1 MANTLKFGNGQWA
14 TGNGTA
20 LAYNDENANFKP
32 LPFDFTRASSGTTV
46 NQSGLIETVGS
57 GIPRIDFQGNTKG
70 ALLLEPSRSNSIT
83 YSENVL
89 LWSTS
94 GTIIR
99 EDNVSISPN
108 GKQTA
113 STITS
118 TNVSTFNNIR
128 QNFSVSANSTCTASL
143 FIKKVQTETNYLGL
157 GIVFTG
163 ATTDVAYIS
172 FDSVNGIARNMDSRI
187 TAILNVVDY
196 GTYWR
201 LEATATDS
209 ESNTQV
215 EMYVYTTLSTNGTT
229 VSSGASSIR
238 TIWGMQ
244 LELNSSYATSYIPT
258 SGSAVTRVAESCS
271 QTTPSGVIGQTE
283 GTLYAEIDFKS
294 KPENGSP
301 IVGIMT
307 LNNNVTNLQN
317 CIILGIERQSGG
329 INRFYPLVQVGN
341 SDVAF
346 IIGGTLTD
354 GNYKAAFA
362 YKQNDFVLYVN
373 GVQIGTDSSGA
384 VPTTSQV
391 LVGERFNTDT
401 YKIADGIKDTKL
413 YNTRL
418 SNSELAALTQV

>member
-20 LAYNDENANFKP
+20 LAYNDENSNFKP

-70 ALLLEPSRSNSIT
+70 ALLLEPSRTNLVPYSQTFTGWSLTNAVETPNALISPDGNLNASKFVTNNVGVDIKYINVPVTANTTYT
-83 YSENVL
+83 YSFYCNYVGGEGL
-89 LWSTS
+89 L
-94 GTIIR
+94 GR
-99 EDNVSISPN
+99 FYDN
-108 GKQTA
+108 
-113 STITS
+113 
-118 TNVSTFNNIR
+118 
-128 QNFSVSANSTCTASL
+128 
-143 FIKKVQTETNYLGL
+143 
-157 GIVFTG
+157 
-163 ATTDVAYIS
+163 
-172 FDSVNGIARNMDSRI
+172 
-187 TAILNVVDY
+187 
-196 GTYWR
+196 
-201 LEATATDS
+201 
-209 ESNTQV
+209 
-215 EMYVYTTLSTNGTT
+215 TNGANIEYY
-229 VSSGASSIR
+229 SY
-238 TIWGMQ
+238 MNQ
-244 LELNSSYATSYIPT
+244 LEEGKWKRVTRTFTTPSGCSNIQVWYLAGSSTQPVTAYYWGAQLEVGSYPTSYIPT
-258 SGSAVTRVAESCS
+258 SGSAVTRVADSCS

-317 CIILGIERQSGG
+317 CIILGIERKSGG
-329 INRFYPLVQVGN
+329 INRFYPLVRVGN

-354 GNYKAAFA
+354 GNYKVAFA

>member
-70 ALLLEPSRSNSIT
+70 ALLLEPSRTNF
-83 YSENVL
+83 VL
-89 LWSTS
+89 LSNDFSALSGGFVTPNYGTS
-94 GTIIR
+94 PEGL
-99 EDNVSISPN
+99 
-108 GKQTA
+108 
-113 STITS
+113 
-118 TNVSTFNNIR
+118 
-128 QNFSVSANSTCTASL
+128 SVSRVL
-143 FIKKVQTETNYLGL
+143 
-157 GIVFTG
+157 FTG
-163 ATTDVAYIS
+163 ANQLISDSTSLATGVVCNFSAYVKGVKGEFIK
-172 FDSVNGIARNMDSRI
+172 FAAGGVDIAHTFSGEWERLSGSATSINNTWNLNTYGGA
-187 TAILNVVDY
+187 TARDFQLC
-196 GTYWR
+196 GAQ
-201 LEATATDS
+201 LEA
-209 ESNTQV
+209 
-215 EMYVYTTLSTNGTT
+215 G
-229 VSSGASSIR
+229 
-238 TIWGMQ
+238 
-244 LELNSSYATSYIPT
+244 SYATSYIPT

>member
-20 LAYNDENANFKP
+20 LAYNDENSNFKP

-70 ALLLEPSRSNSIT
+70 ALLLEPSRTNF
-83 YSENVL
+83 VL
-89 LWSTS
+89 LSNDFSALSGGFVTPNYGTS
-94 GTIIR
+94 PEGL
-99 EDNVSISPN
+99 
-108 GKQTA
+108 
-113 STITS
+113 
-118 TNVSTFNNIR
+118 
-128 QNFSVSANSTCTASL
+128 SVSRVL
-143 FIKKVQTETNYLGL
+143 
-157 GIVFTG
+157 FTG
-163 ATTDVAYIS
+163 ANQLISDSTSLATGVVCNFSAYVKGVKGEFIK
-172 FDSVNGIARNMDSRI
+172 FAAGGVDIAHTFSGEWERLSGSATSINNTWNLNTYGGA
-187 TAILNVVDY
+187 TARDFQLC
-196 GTYWR
+196 GAQ
-201 LEATATDS
+201 LEA
-209 ESNTQV
+209 
-215 EMYVYTTLSTNGTT
+215 G
-229 VSSGASSIR
+229 
-238 TIWGMQ
+238 
-244 LELNSSYATSYIPT
+244 SYATSYIPT